1 VEGSSLSQ
9 LLCLA
14 GMLCWRRRHA
24 LKQFDLQP
32 SQLRFLRDLLMPICV
47 ALQGYLYA
55 MQACADK
62 KLLHQPGSK
71 FSSTNLCNAD
81 FVTMKAGSHN
91 IFLSFLRGD

>member
-1 VEGSSLSQ
+1 
-9 LLCLA
+9 
-14 GMLCWRRRHA
+14 
-24 LKQFDLQP
+24 
-32 SQLRFLRDLLMPICV
+32 MPICV

-81 FVTMKAGSHN
+81 FVTMKAGSH
-91 IFLSFLRGD
+91 IFLSFLRGEAGFLLLHTHVALFSDSVLCTPYVQAGLIHLTDK